1 MLTNITNI
9 TSIYMQQQKKDKKIE
24 ENVSMKLKMN
34 LDNVRQRKKL
44 WWLNYVRE
52 WIRENC

>member
-1 MLTNITNI
+1 
-9 TSIYMQQQKKDKKIE
+9 MQQQKKDKKIE

-44 WWLNYVRE
+44 
-52 WIRENC
+52 